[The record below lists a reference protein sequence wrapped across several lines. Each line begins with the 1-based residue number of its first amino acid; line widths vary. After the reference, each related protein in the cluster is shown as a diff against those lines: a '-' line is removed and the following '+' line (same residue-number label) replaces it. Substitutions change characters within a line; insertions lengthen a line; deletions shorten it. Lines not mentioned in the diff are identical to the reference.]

1 MLFVF
6 QPDACLFLQIGDVQ
20 IALEHIFHRSVVA
33 GAKSNHGHV
42 WPEGRSICES
52 GGPQDEDTDLGGAA
66 LADEESLLEGT
77 HPEKHF
83 VLTKIKDRC
92 EYMFF
97 GHTALLIINN
107 TLLRMPLHMQ
117 AIYISWTKPK
127 KPSFSFFNQKSF
139 LGMTG
144 SRRKKQ
150 QDTVIYASIWRLGGQ
165 LRVSLMMNSPLSL

>member
-52 GGPQDEDTDLGGAA
+52 GGPPDEDTDLGGAA
-66 LADEESLLEGT
+66 LPDEESLLEGT
-77 HPEKHF
+77 HAEKHF

-92 EYMFF
+92 EDMFF
-97 GHTALLIINN
+97 GHTALLIIKSHFVENALAHASN
-107 TLLRMPLHMQ
+107 
-117 AIYISWTKPK
+117 IYFMGETEEA
-127 KPSFSFFNQKSF
+127 
-139 LGMTG
+139 
-144 SRRKKQ
+144 
-150 QDTVIYASIWRLGGQ
+150 VIFIF
-165 LRVSLMMNSPLSL
+165 